1 MNQVEMSKLITHW
14 IYERVNG
21 LSVKTDDE
29 TRVVAACFDMV
40 LEHQQAVT
48 ILTDFKLYGSAFT
61 LARSAFEAYVRGVW
75 LRNCATDEQWKEY
88 LNDNF
93 RTSFGKLIDDIEK
106 LDAYSTGTLL
116 AAKNS
121 CWDLLNSFTHTGLS
135 QVYRRNTDEYIES
148 NYSETDINKVVAFV
162 NSISLLSGLEIVK
175 MSEENLESVQ
185 LEFVQKMKDYA
196 NESSP

>member
-121 CWDLLNSFTHTGLS
+121 CWDLLNSFTHWVKS
-135 QVYRRNTDEYIES
+135 
-148 NYSETDINKVVAFV
+148 
-162 NSISLLSGLEIVK
+162 SL
-175 MSEENLESVQ
+175 
-185 LEFVQKMKDYA
+185 
-196 NESSP
+196 